1 MAGELQIERPQGE
14 YCLAERALDD
24 EYDANPDNIYRR
36 NAYTPTYLGK
46 PKYSNDN
53 STYRSKM

>member
-36 NAYTPTYLGK
+36 NAYKTIYLSK
-46 PKYSNDN
+46 PNCSNDN